1 MKGIITFILIAFGL
15 AWLPWEI
22 ALVFG
27 PDPGIKVI
35 WPIGLLAGLS
45 PAIAAF
51 VVRMWITREGFA
63 DAGLKPNL
71 TRWRYYLVGW
81 LLPGL
86 VVIVIVVLSIALG
99 ISDPYFTIGHLPNFA
114 LQLTIAALIGT
125 FWVLGAEFAWRG
137 YLQLRL
143 FAHQPLL
150 AAVATGIIW
159 SLWHHVPN
167 EPLKLRLPGPTDTRN
182 AGHHH
187 HVHIAL
193 DHLRLATREN
203 RKHLGTEPSP
213 CHGQH
218 GRRDLHL
225 RAFWRTLGRPKLD
238 LRKLRRHPSVVPPRN
253 PIRMDSHDRP
263 TQRRNFHQPHI
274 VSNNRFRWGLSPNPI
289 ASVEVSRPRH
299 CSDGHL
305 LSVVT
310 QFGVTRFRAELN
322 TCPTSAANERFMQ
335 HASVHFVAT
344 GKV

>member
-27 PDPGIKVI
+27 PDPGITVFSL
-35 WPIGLLAGLS
+35 IGVLAGLS

-86 VVIVIVVLSIALG
+86 VVIVIVVLSIGLG
-99 ISDPYFTIGHLPNFA
+99 ISDPYFNVNLLPNFA

-137 YLQLRL
+137 YLQLRIFL
-143 FAHQPLL
+143 HQPLL

-159 SLWHHVPN
+159 SLLAPRPN

-193 DHLRLATREN
+193 NHLRLATRQN
-203 RKHLGTEPSP
+203 RKHLGAQPSP
-213 CHGQH
+213 
-218 GRRDLHL
+218 RRDQYRRRNLYL
-225 RAFWRTLGRPKLD
+225 RTLWRRPKLD
-238 LRKLRRHPSVVPPRN
+238 LGEFRRHPSVVPTRN
-253 PIRMDSHDRP
+253 PMRMDSHDRSN
-263 TQRRNFHQPHI
+263 QRRNFHQPHI
-274 VSNNRFRWGLSPNPI
+274 VPNNRFRRGLSPNPI
-289 ASVEVSRPRH
+289 ASVDVSRFSRGSNGDFLP
-299 CSDGHL
+299 
-305 LSVVT
+305 VT
-310 QFGVTRFRAELN
+310 THFGDV
-322 TCPTSAANERFMQ
+322 C
-335 HASVHFVAT
+335 H
-344 GKV
+344 